1 MNYSKT
7 QVLGGYL
14 RWLNAAPEPDDEVSH
29 FPSILAF
36 SLSINFDRWTS
47 DPSSK
52 VTSTGSGDPAELFES
67 IMILHSCSSK
77 SPSLSGVELRPFF
90 TKILAWT
97 TFVHFSNPGAKNPSL
112 DEFLG
117 IYALFC
123 RIFGDLRTFLSN
135 FWGFIHFFVEF
146 LGIYALF
153 CRILSRQT
161 FTHFC

>member
-1 MNYSKT
+1 MNYSLT

-112 DEFLG
+112 DAILE
-117 IYALFC
+117 
-123 RIFGDLRTFLSN
+123 
-135 FWGFIHFFVEF
+135 GFP
-146 LGIYALF
+146 
-153 CRILSRQT
+153 S
-161 FTHFC
+161 